1 MKKIGIFYGSS
12 TGVCDSIAE
21 KIAEKLQVASSD
33 VNTPDKISSM
43 AANSDVLLLGS
54 STWGSGELQDDWY
67 DGLDALK
74 NVDLTGKTVAFF
86 GCGDSSSFCDTFC
99 DAMGLIYEGIKDK
112 GCNFVGRVS
121 TADYNFS
128 SSVAVVDN
136 EFIGLA
142 LDEVNEDYKTDDRI
156 NAWIESIRPSI

>member
-1 MKKIGIFYGSS
+1 
-12 TGVCDSIAE
+12 
-21 KIAEKLQVASSD
+21 
-33 VNTPDKISSM
+33 
-43 AANSDVLLLGS
+43 
-54 STWGSGELQDDWY
+54 
-67 DGLDALK
+67 
-74 NVDLTGKTVAFF
+74 
-86 GCGDSSSFCDTFC
+86 
-99 DAMGLIYEGIKDK
+99 MGLIYEGIKDK